1 LVEKYTPPLVGST
14 AKSRLEGMK
23 GSVELGAT
31 RQFYTADGSWHL
43 MVVLVFWPT
52 HQRELLDSTILQ

>member
-1 LVEKYTPPLVGST
+1 
-14 AKSRLEGMK
+14 MK